1 MIAVKYPDKKPSI
14 AVKDGTEKIFCLS
27 RKKWLVLTPEE
38 WVRQNF
44 LLYLIEVLKYP
55 ISLIAVE
62 KQIYVGEV
70 KKRFDIVVFDNCAL
84 PIILIECK
92 EMEIALNASVLQQ
105 ALNYHSSFQSQ
116 FIVIT
121 NGIHTVG
128 FENKGSHIE
137 EIHELMP
144 FQQ

>member
-14 AVKDGTEKIFCLS
+14 AIKDGTKKIFCLS

-44 LLYLIEVLKYP
+44 LLYLIEILKYP

-62 KQIYVGEV
+62 KQISVGEV

-92 EMEIALNASVLQQ
+92 EMDINLTPSVLQQ

-116 FIVIT
+116 YIIIT
-121 NGIHTVG
+121 NGLHTIG
-128 FENKGSHIE
+128 FENKGSYIE
-137 EIHELMP
+137 EIHELAA
-144 FQQ
+144 FQ